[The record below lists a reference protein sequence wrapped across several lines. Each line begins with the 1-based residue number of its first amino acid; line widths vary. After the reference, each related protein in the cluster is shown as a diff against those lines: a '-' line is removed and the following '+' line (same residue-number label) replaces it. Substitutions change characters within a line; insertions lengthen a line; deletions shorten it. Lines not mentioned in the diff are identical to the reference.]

1 MGGRVSKY
9 LGHVKRMR
17 KERFTLEDVQVD
29 VEAKKDRGR
38 PCLNLFVESKR
49 GSIRICW
56 WGDMQ
61 S

>member
-49 GSIRICW
+49 GSIRIC
-56 WGDMQ
+56 
-61 S
+61 